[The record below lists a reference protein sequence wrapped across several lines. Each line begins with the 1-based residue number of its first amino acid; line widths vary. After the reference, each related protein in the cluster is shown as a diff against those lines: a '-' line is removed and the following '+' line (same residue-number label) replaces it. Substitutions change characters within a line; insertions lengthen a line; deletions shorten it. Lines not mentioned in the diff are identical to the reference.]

1 MKDFFVKVKSI
12 IKTIDYRHYIC
23 AGITI
28 VFILLNIFVFQ
39 YSFLRI
45 WESVIDF
52 GTSCAYYFRELTGL
66 RYDVTVTVNELSK
79 MPFKPPFNLPE
90 TWELFCVRWDNYW
103 TQFVTEDNFIKYHE
117 WLSNV
122 LYWISQILII
132 IMPFITIFLVLKA
145 FKEEE
150 TNNNYNV
157 DTKPLQVYKKF
168 LSKVYEPIRDWIV
181 EFMCFV
187 KENKA
192 YKTIWL
198 WIWALNFNVVAMVI
212 EFIAF
217 YLYFVASFDFLN
229 LYRQVY
235 KLLVDLSVAI
245 NFIPGIVWFIIG
257 FIVFDKICK
266 IIGYARLQHHEAKNC
281 GWTNE
286 RAICLLIVGEMGKGK
301 TTALSDV
308 SLSQDVMFRDKAF
321 EKILECD
328 LKFPYFPWIELENDL
343 KKAIEKHKIYTLASC
358 REFIDKRYKRFMK
371 KPIDKN
377 LYGYDYNR
385 YGYTYDNKLYVT
397 DIWEVIKDYAQLY
410 FIYIVE
416 SSFIVS
422 NYSIRTDNVK
432 QDLGNFPLWDT
443 DFFKRDSRLI
453 DAYSRHSHILDF
465 DAFRLGKKFVD
476 NNKYADYLEFGVF
489 NMTEIGKERGNALD
503 LQELKKKTDETNQKN
518 DMFNARLKLIRHHA
532 TVDGYPFVRILTDEQ
547 RMASWGADAREL
559 CDVVNID
566 EKCEFQLTLP
576 GFHLRDLVI
585 SWFLDKFQKAYYT
598 HRFYRGDNTL
608 GVYIYKQVVSKLYSY
623 RLGIY
628 NTFGY
633 NKLKIAVSKGT
644 QDGAVKDTK
653 YYLCH
658 KKIYAKRFST
668 DCYSDIFTSKTLRSA
683 VGLADVPEY
692 KGVKATLE
700 ELASQNSYFFGD
712 LLKIKNNDIEKK
724 E

>member
-1 MKDFFVKVKSI
+1 MKDFFAKVKSI

-45 WESVIDF
+45 WESIIDF

-168 LSKVYEPIRDWIV
+168 LSKVYEPIKKWIV
-181 EFMCFV
+181 EFICFV
-187 KENKA
+187 KENKV

-198 WIWALNFNVVAMVI
+198 WVWAVNFNVVAMVI

-245 NFIPGIVWFIIG
+245 NFIPSVVWFIIG

-281 GWTNE
+281 GFINE
-286 RAICLLIVGEMGKGK
+286 RPIVMLICGTMGKKK
-301 TTALSDV
+301 TTLITDIALSEDV
-308 SLSQDVMFRDKAF
+308 ILRDKAF
-321 EKILECD
+321 EKILQCD
-328 LKFPYFPWIELENDL
+328 LKFPYFPWINLELEI
-343 KKAIEKHKIYTLASC
+343 KKA
-358 REFIDKRYKRFMK
+358 MK
-371 KPIDKN
+371 KHTVYSLATCRKFIKERYVKFLKRKTIKN
-377 LYGYDYNR
+377 LFGYDYER
-385 YGYTYDNKLYVT
+385 WGYYYDDKLSVV
-397 DIWEVIKDYAQLY
+397 DVWEVIQTYAQLY
-410 FIYIVE
+410 FIYVLE
-416 SSFIVS
+416 CSFITS
-422 NYSIRTDNVK
+422 NYSIRIDTQK
-432 QDLGNFPLWDT
+432 EDLGNFPLWNS
-443 DFFKRDSRLI
+443 DFFKTDSRLI

-465 DAFRLGKKFVD
+465 DAFRLGKKIIED
-476 NNKYADYLEFGVF
+476 NKYADFLEFGVF
-489 NMTEIGKERGNALD
+489 NMTEIGKERGNALE
-503 LQELKKKTDETNQKN
+503 LQELKKKTEEANQKN
-518 DMFNARLKLIRHHA
+518 DHFNSTLKLIRHGA
-532 TVDGYPFVRILTDEQ
+532 TVDNYPFIKIITDEQ
-547 RMASWGADAREL
+547 RCASWGADAREL
-559 CDVVNID
+559 CDIVNID
-566 EKCEFQLTLP
+566 ECSDFDLTLP
-576 GFHLRDLVI
+576 CFNLRDLI
-585 SWFLDKFQKAYYT
+585 IGSLLNKFQASYYNE
-598 HRFYRGDNTL
+598 RFLRGDNTL
-608 GVYIYKQVVSKLYSY
+608 KTFIYKQIVSKLVSY

-633 NKLKIAVSKGT
+633 FKLDLAVEKGT
-644 QDGAVKDTK
+644 QDGATKSKK
-653 YYLCH
+653 YYLDT

-668 DCYSDIFTSKTLRSA
+668 DCYNDIFTEKALRSN

-700 ELASQNSYFFGD
+700 ELMLQNSYFFNE
-712 LLKIKNNDIEKK
+712 LLKIKNNEIEKK